1 MSNQNNN
8 SNETKSNANVNNN
21 VSAKDTKSG
30 GNNQNDFSGALSFCA
45 KNVRYIAAAGL
56 FVAVVVFLV
65 KSSAGNAG
73 TAPKDDTPLVAT
85 EAAPTETET
94 EANKDYVKDAYPQI
108 NELVS
113 NYYTAYANGD
123 LDSLTALTE
132 NMSETEKSYIT
143 VFSEQV
149 DQYENISCYTKAG
162 LDNASYI
169 VSISLEMKFKD
180 IETTAPGLDFFYVR
194 TREDGSLYIDQR
206 YSQFNLANEEQEL
219 EPEIQT
225 LIEEFKQQEDVIALQ
240 NQVETKYAEAIAT
253 DEKLKE
259 MAKTTLPAAIKLW
272 KADQV
277 AAAQK
282 AEEEAAKKA
291 EEEKK
296 KAEEEAAKKAEEE
309 KKAAE
314 QAAAVAVYATDNVNV
329 RAEASESAEI
339 LGKLETG
346 AQTTRL
352 EDKDGWSRIDYNNG
366 TQGYVKSE
374 YLTTDKSA
382 VPSQDTADAGDTS
395 DNSGQESSGGNSLAE
410 WSTVVLKETV
420 NIRESM
426 STDSAKVATAFAG
439 EKVTVVMSYAE
450 GWTKVTYGEKVGYIK
465 TDLLK

>member
-8 SNETKSNANVNNN
+8 SNETKNNANGNNN
-21 VSAKDTKSG
+21 VSAKDTKNG

-94 EANKDYVKDAYPQI
+94 ESNEDYVKDAYPQI

-149 DQYENISCYTKAG
+149 ETYENISCYTKAG
-162 LDNASYI
+162 LDNTSYI
-169 VSISLEMKFKD
+169 VSVSLEMKFKD

-225 LIEEFKQQEDVIALQ
+225 LIEEFKQQE
-240 NQVETKYAEAIAT
+240 
-253 DEKLKE
+253 
-259 MAKTTLPAAIKLW
+259 
-272 KADQV
+272 
-277 AAAQK
+277 
-282 AEEEAAKKA
+282 
-291 EEEKK
+291 
-296 KAEEEAAKKAEEE
+296 
-309 KKAAE
+309 
-314 QAAAVAVYATDNVNV
+314 
-329 RAEASESAEI
+329 
-339 LGKLETG
+339 
-346 AQTTRL
+346 
-352 EDKDGWSRIDYNNG
+352 
-366 TQGYVKSE
+366 
-374 YLTTDKSA
+374 
-382 VPSQDTADAGDTS
+382 
-395 DNSGQESSGGNSLAE
+395 
-410 WSTVVLKETV
+410 
-420 NIRESM
+420 
-426 STDSAKVATAFAG
+426 
-439 EKVTVVMSYAE
+439 
-450 GWTKVTYGEKVGYIK
+450 
-465 TDLLK
+465 

>member
-8 SNETKSNANVNNN
+8 SNETKNNANVNSGN
-21 VSAKDTKSG
+21 VSSKEVKNGSLP
-30 GNNQNDFSGALSFCA
+30 QKDFSNAVNFCA

-73 TAPKDDTPLVAT
+73 TEPKNNPPVAAT
-85 EAAPTETET
+85 EVASTETET
-94 EANKDYVKDAYPQI
+94 EKNQDYVKDAYPQI

-123 LDSLTALTE
+123 LDFLSTLTE
-132 NMSETEKSYIT
+132 NMSETEKSYIG
-143 VFSEQV
+143 VFSQEV
-149 DQYENISCYTKAG
+149 EQYENISCYTKAG
-162 LDNASYI
+162 LDNTSYI
-169 VSISLEMKFKD
+169 VSVSLEMKFKD

-194 TREDGSLYIDQR
+194 TREDGSLFIDQR

-219 EPEIQT
+219 EPEVKA

-240 NQVETKYAEAIAT
+240 NQVESKYSEAIAS

-259 MAKTTLPAAIKLW
+259 MAKTTLPAAIKIW
-272 KADQV
+272 KADQL
-277 AAAQK
+277 AAAQA

-296 KAEEEAAKKAEEE
+296 AAEEEAAKKAEEE

-314 QAAAVAVYATDNVNV
+314 QAAAVAVYVTADSVNV
-329 RAEASESAEI
+329 RAEASESAEVI
-339 LGKLETG
+339 GQLMLGS
-346 AQTTRL
+346 QTTRL
-352 EDKDGWSRIDYNNG
+352 EEKDGWSRIDYSNG
-366 TQGYVKSE
+366 TQGYVKSDF
-374 YLTTDKSA
+374 LSTDANA
-382 VPSQDTADAGDTS
+382 VPAAEAPAEQPAA
-395 DNSGQESSGGNSLAE
+395 EGGLGE
-410 WSTVVLKETV
+410 WTTVTLKETV

-426 STDSAKVATAFAG
+426 SSDSAKIATAFSG

-450 GWTKVTYGEKVGYIK
+450 GWTKVTYGEKVGYIR

>member
-94 EANKDYVKDAYPQI
+94 EENKDYVKDAYPQI

-169 VSISLEMKFKD
+169 VSVSLEMKFKD
-180 IETTAPGLDFFYVR
+180 IETSSRFRLFLCAHKG
-194 TREDGSLYIDQR
+194 GWK
-206 YSQFNLANEEQEL
+206 
-219 EPEIQT
+219 
-225 LIEEFKQQEDVIALQ
+225 LI
-240 NQVETKYAEAIAT
+240 Y
-253 DEKLKE
+253 
-259 MAKTTLPAAIKLW
+259 
-272 KADQV
+272 
-277 AAAQK
+277 
-282 AEEEAAKKA
+282 
-291 EEEKK
+291 
-296 KAEEEAAKKAEEE
+296 
-309 KKAAE
+309 
-314 QAAAVAVYATDNVNV
+314 
-329 RAEASESAEI
+329 
-339 LGKLETG
+339 
-346 AQTTRL
+346 
-352 EDKDGWSRIDYNNG
+352 
-366 TQGYVKSE
+366 
-374 YLTTDKSA
+374 
-382 VPSQDTADAGDTS
+382 
-395 DNSGQESSGGNSLAE
+395 
-410 WSTVVLKETV
+410 
-420 NIRESM
+420 
-426 STDSAKVATAFAG
+426 
-439 EKVTVVMSYAE
+439 
-450 GWTKVTYGEKVGYIK
+450 
-465 TDLLK
+465 